1 MLLSG
6 HTEEMR
12 LQLEELFEGY
22 QTFFEPDYSSVIL
35 IEALRTLRIMN
46 YAAWIARRWD
56 DPAFPVAFPWF
67 DSPRYWEE
75 HILSLREQ
83 AAALDDVS
91 DAPPK
96 RPNVV
101 GRKLRRTQ

>member
-6 HTEEMR
+6 DSNEMR
-12 LQLEELFEGY
+12 QQLEQLLEGY
-22 QTFFEPDYSSVIL
+22 QTFHDFDFSSVML
-35 IEALRTLRIMN
+35 IESLRTLRIMN

-56 DPAFPVAFPWF
+56 DPAFPRAFPWY

-83 AAALDDVS
+83 AAALDQ
-91 DAPPK
+91 PP
-96 RPNVV
+96 
-101 GRKLRRTQ
+101 LL

>member
-6 HTEEMR
+6 NTEEMR

-83 AAALDDVS
+83 AAVLNN
-91 DAPPK
+91 PP
-96 RPNVV
+96 
-101 GRKLRRTQ
+101 LL

>member
-1 MLLSG
+1 
-6 HTEEMR
+6 MR
-12 LQLEELFEGY
+12 LQLEHLLEGY
-22 QTFFEPDYSSVIL
+22 QTFFEFDYSSIVL

-56 DPAFPVAFPWF
+56 DPAFPLAFPWF

-83 AAALDDVS
+83 AAALDQPS
-91 DAPPK
+91 
-96 RPNVV
+96 
-101 GRKLRRTQ
+101 LL

>member
-6 HTEEMR
+6 GPDEMR
-12 LQLEELFEGY
+12 QQLEDILQGY
-22 QTFFEPDYSSVIL
+22 QTFYDFDYNSIAL
-35 IEALRTLRIMN
+35 IESLRTLRIMN

-56 DPAFPVAFPWF
+56 DPAFPRAFPWY

-83 AAALDDVS
+83 AAALNL
-91 DAPPK
+91 P
-96 RPNVV
+96 R
-101 GRKLRRTQ
+101 LL